1 MSDNSDLI
9 KSAYSS
15 FAQGDVP
22 AVIGLLSERVEWD
35 VTSVLPQAGSWRGG
49 GGGGEVF
56 LALAGSGRG
65 RDGAGQ
71 FFEQLGSQWADLT
84 LEVEQMVSEADEVV
98 GIGRA
103 AGRLREHGDAAAGY
117 HFVHVFTVADGAVT
131 RFREWADPD
140 EELREHIL

>member
-35 VTSVLPQAGSWRGG
+35 VTSVLPQAGSWRG
-49 GGGGEVF
+49 
-56 LALAGSGRG
+56 
-65 RDGAGQ
+65 RDGAGE

-84 LEVEQMVSEADEVV
+84 LEIEQMVSEADEVV
-98 GIGRA
+98 VIGRA

-117 HFVHVFTVADGAVT
+117 HFVHVFTVAGGAVT